1 MNGPHWIKQWIA
13 DLAMLNDQFRNDDG
27 SVDFDALGREEYM
40 FRMALITRNFSK
52 SERALV
58 VFEKAQASYETNV
71 ERGKKGGRPRKD
83 NTADGDIREDSQDCK
98 SRTSANFYGDA
109 AIREEAEVIACR
121 ESGAVSPTTIS
132 KNIGNG
138 QGTEAP
144 LSQGRAG
151 ADSVRWIPLHSAPA
165 RSSARRFS
173 NKQDFM
179 CWAIDA
185 GLDPIDAGECWD
197 ATIERGGKDADG
209 NRVNNMQAYA
219 KQWCRTR
226 AKNRSIA

>member
-71 ERGKKGGRPRKD
+71 ERGKKGGRPRK
-83 NTADGDIREDSQDCK
+83 EDV
-98 SRTSANFYGDA
+98 
-109 AIREEAEVIACR
+109 EM
-121 ESGAVSPTTIS
+121 
-132 KNIGNG
+132 
-138 QGTEAP
+138 
-144 LSQGRAG
+144 RAG
-151 ADSVRWIPLHSAPA
+151 EIDSSRAISAQAGSHKAGNSP
-165 RSSARRFS
+165 ARRFS
-173 NKQDFM
+173 NKEDFLS
-179 CWAIDA
+179 WAIDS
-185 GLDPIDAGECWD
+185 GLDPVDAGECWD
-197 ATIERGGKDADG
+197 ATAERGGKDGDG
-209 NRVNNMQAYA
+209 NRVNNMEAFA

-226 AKNRSIA
+226 AKNRGIA

>member
-151 ADSVRWIPLHSAPA
+151 ADSVRGTPLHSAPA
-165 RSSARRFS
+165 RSSARRFR
-173 NKQDFM
+173 NKEEYMQ
-179 CWAIDA
+179 WAIYS
-185 GLDPIDAGECWD
+185 GLDATDASECWD
-197 ATIERGGKDADG
+197 ATLERGGKDADG
-209 NRVNNMQAYA
+209 NVVKNIKAFA
-219 KQWCRTR
+219 VKWCKTRDMNRRT
-226 AKNRSIA
+226 A